1 MAERKKKTKPKF
13 QLGRFLWKA
22 RVNRTRSTRSEASQ
36 IVAKNLTNSI
46 KSRKCRQLTLK
57 KAILYLFCN
66 VARLIK
72 IQFDELVSFH
82 SISYLSV
89 VSSMRFKCVFFS
101 RKHPQKIGG
110 IVISD
115 KSDLTKIMSP

>member
-1 MAERKKKTKPKF
+1 MSSPY
-13 QLGRFLWKA
+13 
-22 RVNRTRSTRSEASQ
+22 
-36 IVAKNLTNSI
+36 
-46 KSRKCRQLTLK
+46 K
-57 KAILYLFCN
+57 KATLYLFCN

-82 SISYLSV
+82 SVSYLSV
-89 VSSMRFKCVFFS
+89 GPAVSFMRFKYVFFS

>member
-1 MAERKKKTKPKF
+1 MSSPY
-13 QLGRFLWKA
+13 
-22 RVNRTRSTRSEASQ
+22 
-36 IVAKNLTNSI
+36 
-46 KSRKCRQLTLK
+46 K

-66 VARLIK
+66 LATLFK
-72 IQFDELVSFH
+72 KFDELVSFH

-89 VSSMRFKCVFFS
+89 VSSMRGFKCVFFS
-101 RKHPQKIGG
+101 CKHPQKISG

>member
-1 MAERKKKTKPKF
+1 M
-13 QLGRFLWKA
+13 L
-22 RVNRTRSTRSEASQ
+22 SSY
-36 IVAKNLTNSI
+36 
-46 KSRKCRQLTLK
+46 K

-89 VSSMRFKCVFFS
+89 VS
-101 RKHPQKIGG
+101 
-110 IVISD
+110 IVHAFQVRV
-115 KSDLTKIMSP
+115 LFP

>member
-1 MAERKKKTKPKF
+1 MSSPY
-13 QLGRFLWKA
+13 
-22 RVNRTRSTRSEASQ
+22 
-36 IVAKNLTNSI
+36 
-46 KSRKCRQLTLK
+46 K

-66 VARLIK
+66 LTRLIK
-72 IQFDELVSFH
+72 TFDELVSFH

>member
-1 MAERKKKTKPKF
+1 MP
-13 QLGRFLWKA
+13 
-22 RVNRTRSTRSEASQ
+22 SPY
-36 IVAKNLTNSI
+36 
-46 KSRKCRQLTLK
+46 K

-89 VSSMRFKCVFFS
+89 VSSMRFKCVLFS
-101 RKHPQKIGG
+101 RNHPQKIGG

>member
-1 MAERKKKTKPKF
+1 M
-13 QLGRFLWKA
+13 L
-22 RVNRTRSTRSEASQ
+22 STY
-36 IVAKNLTNSI
+36 
-46 KSRKCRQLTLK
+46 K

-66 VARLIK
+66 VERLIK

-101 RKHPQKIGG
+101 RKHPQKLGG
-110 IVISD
+110 IVISE
-115 KSDLTKIMSP
+115 SDLTKIVAVVLILITFKSSQVTDIFVSLELYRFSLT

>member
-1 MAERKKKTKPKF
+1 MSSPY
-13 QLGRFLWKA
+13 
-22 RVNRTRSTRSEASQ
+22 
-36 IVAKNLTNSI
+36 
-46 KSRKCRQLTLK
+46 K

-101 RKHPQKIGG
+101 RKHPQNIGG
-110 IVISD
+110 IVIYG
-115 KSDLTKIMSP
+115 KSDLTKVMSL

>member
-1 MAERKKKTKPKF
+1 MAE
-13 QLGRFLWKA
+13 
-22 RVNRTRSTRSEASQ
+22 
-36 IVAKNLTNSI
+36 NLTNSI
-46 KSRKCRQLTLK
+46 KSRKCRH
-57 KAILYLFCN
+57 
-66 VARLIK
+66 LIRKPSCTSYFK

-110 IVISD
+110 IIIRGGGGVLDPCLGISIDFGYIYRNVILLNS
-115 KSDLTKIMSP
+115 KSKRNDFFNYCIMKKLILF

>member
-1 MAERKKKTKPKF
+1 MSSPY
-13 QLGRFLWKA
+13 
-22 RVNRTRSTRSEASQ
+22 
-36 IVAKNLTNSI
+36 
-46 KSRKCRQLTLK
+46 K

-89 VSSMRFKCVFFS
+89 VSSMRFKCVLFS
-101 RKHPQKIGG
+101 LNFR
-110 IVISD
+110 D
-115 KSDLTKIMSP
+115 TKLNLGPVYKQVG

>member
-1 MAERKKKTKPKF
+1 MSSPD
-13 QLGRFLWKA
+13 
-22 RVNRTRSTRSEASQ
+22 
-36 IVAKNLTNSI
+36 
-46 KSRKCRQLTLK
+46 K

-72 IQFDELVSFH
+72 IQFDELLFFH

-89 VSSMRFKCVFFS
+89 VSSMRFKCVFLFL
-101 RKHPQKIGG
+101 
-110 IVISD
+110 ISD

>member
-1 MAERKKKTKPKF
+1 MS
-13 QLGRFLWKA
+13 
-22 RVNRTRSTRSEASQ
+22 STD
-36 IVAKNLTNSI
+36 
-46 KSRKCRQLTLK
+46 K
-57 KAILYLFCN
+57 KATLYLFCN

-72 IQFDELVSFH
+72 IQFDEVVSFH

-89 VSSMRFKCVFFS
+89 VWSMRFKCVFFS

-115 KSDLTKIMSP
+115 KSDLTKIMSL

>member
-1 MAERKKKTKPKF
+1 MSSPY
-13 QLGRFLWKA
+13 
-22 RVNRTRSTRSEASQ
+22 
-36 IVAKNLTNSI
+36 
-46 KSRKCRQLTLK
+46 K
-57 KAILYLFCN
+57 KAILYLLCN

-89 VSSMRFKCVFFS
+89 VSSMRFKCMLFS
-101 RKHPQKIGG
+101 RNHPQKIGG

-115 KSDLTKIMSP
+115 NSDLTKIMSRSCDLNYQARWQISSFL

>member
-1 MAERKKKTKPKF
+1 MPHLPTQGNIEYPP
-13 QLGRFLWKA
+13 G
-22 RVNRTRSTRSEASQ
+22 
-36 IVAKNLTNSI
+36 IVPLLQCSK
-46 KSRKCRQLTLK
+46 
-57 KAILYLFCN
+57 
-66 VARLIK
+66 VIK

-82 SISYLSV
+82 SVSYLSV
-89 VSSMRFKCVFFS
+89 VSSMRFKYVLFS

>member
-1 MAERKKKTKPKF
+1 MSSPY
-13 QLGRFLWKA
+13 
-22 RVNRTRSTRSEASQ
+22 
-36 IVAKNLTNSI
+36 
-46 KSRKCRQLTLK
+46 K

-89 VSSMRFKCVFFS
+89 VSSLRFKCVFFS

-110 IVISD
+110 IVNSG
-115 KSDLTKIMSP
+115 KSDLTKVMSP

>member
-1 MAERKKKTKPKF
+1 MSPPY
-13 QLGRFLWKA
+13 
-22 RVNRTRSTRSEASQ
+22 
-36 IVAKNLTNSI
+36 
-46 KSRKCRQLTLK
+46 K

-66 VARLIK
+66 AARLIK
-72 IQFDELVSFH
+72 IQSDELVSFH

-89 VSSMRFKCVFFS
+89 VASMRFKCVFFF

-110 IVISD
+110 IVISG

>member
-1 MAERKKKTKPKF
+1 MSSPY
-13 QLGRFLWKA
+13 
-22 RVNRTRSTRSEASQ
+22 
-36 IVAKNLTNSI
+36 
-46 KSRKCRQLTLK
+46 K

-89 VSSMRFKCVFFS
+89 VSSMRFECVLFS
-101 RKHPQKIGG
+101 RNHPQKIDG

>member
-1 MAERKKKTKPKF
+1 MLSPE
-13 QLGRFLWKA
+13 
-22 RVNRTRSTRSEASQ
+22 
-36 IVAKNLTNSI
+36 
-46 KSRKCRQLTLK
+46 K
-57 KAILYLFCN
+57 KAIWYLFCN

-89 VSSMRFKCVFFS
+89 VSSMRFKYVFFS

>member
-1 MAERKKKTKPKF
+1 MAE
-13 QLGRFLWKA
+13 
-22 RVNRTRSTRSEASQ
+22 
-36 IVAKNLTNSI
+36 NLTNSI
-46 KSRKCRQLTLK
+46 LQF
-57 KAILYLFCN
+57 FCN

-82 SISYLSV
+82 SVSYLSV
-89 VSSMRFKCVFFS
+89 GPVVSFMRLKCVFFS

>member
-1 MAERKKKTKPKF
+1 MSSPYKRAT
-13 QLGRFLWKA
+13 
-22 RVNRTRSTRSEASQ
+22 S
-36 IVAKNLTNSI
+36 
-46 KSRKCRQLTLK
+46 
-57 KAILYLFCN
+57 YLFCN

-82 SISYLSV
+82 SVSYLSV
-89 VSSMRFKCVFFS
+89 GPVVSFMRFKCVFFS

-115 KSDLTKIMSP
+115 SCDLITFKSSKVTDISVSLELYRFSLT

>member
-1 MAERKKKTKPKF
+1 MWKIWQI
-13 QLGRFLWKA
+13 QL
-22 RVNRTRSTRSEASQ
+22 
-36 IVAKNLTNSI
+36 NLENVVTY
-46 KSRKCRQLTLK
+46 K

-66 VARLIK
+66 LARLIK
-72 IQFDELVSFH
+72 KIDELVSFR

-89 VSSMRFKCVFFS
+89 VSSMRFKNVFFS

-110 IVISD
+110 IVISN